1 MAQEE
6 EKLEP
11 ESPSAPLEIP
21 QQQVKKP
28 KALMKLALLGVVV
41 SVVGCQ
47 CGVAYWLM
55 NSYAVA
61 AERAKSVPEA
71 KSETKSAEKA
81 EKGEKKS
88 EKPEDKEEAKTAAES
103 LPELDRDPEE
113 EIEVVLGEFSVTTF
127 QPATSTTMRI
137 EFNLYGTVDVK
148 NQKEFLAALEE
159 NQHRFRDQVLVI
171 VRSAEITD
179 LTDAG
184 LGLVKR
190 KIMEKTNRMIGKP
203 YLRSIIF
210 SDFSFIEQ

>member
-6 EKLEP
+6 VKTEAP
-11 ESPSAPLEIP
+11 QPSENP
-21 QQQVKKP
+21 QQKVQKP
-28 KALMKLALLGVVV
+28 KAGMKLVLLGIVM

-55 NSYAVA
+55 NSYAAA
-61 AERAKSVPEA
+61 AEH
-71 KSETKSAEKA
+71 TKSAPDAKDAAKAGEKS
-81 EKGEKKS
+81 EKGDHKS
-88 EKPEDKEEAKTAAES
+88 EKPEDKGETKTNVDS
-103 LPELDRDPEE
+103 PLDIERNPEE

-127 QPATSTTMRI
+127 QPATNATMRI
-137 EFNLYGTVDVK
+137 EFNLFGTVDMK
-148 NQKEFLAALEE
+148 NQKEFLGALEE
-159 NQHRFRDQVLVI
+159 NKHRFRDQVLII

-190 KIMEKTNRMIGKP
+190 KIMEKTNRMLGKP